1 MTRSLLVAFLVL
13 LVSQSG
19 CIWKL
24 WTNDTPMEERI
35 YDVYG
40 TVQSI
45 SLDELI
51 IQTDKEEL
59 TFRMRPSSIKG
70 GDLEPGHYV
79 HVYYQMRQDVKD
91 VTMVVEKIG

>member
-13 LVSQSG
+13 LLSQSG

-24 WTNDTPMEERI
+24 WTNDTPLEERI

-70 GDLEPGHYV
+70 GDLEPGTYV
-79 HVYYQMRQDVKD
+79 HVYYQMGQDVKD